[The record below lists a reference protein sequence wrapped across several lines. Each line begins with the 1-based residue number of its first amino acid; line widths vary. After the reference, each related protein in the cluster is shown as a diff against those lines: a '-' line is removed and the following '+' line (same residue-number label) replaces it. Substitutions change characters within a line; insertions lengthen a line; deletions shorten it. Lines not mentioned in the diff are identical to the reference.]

1 MACYS
6 TEMNGNS
13 IDHEY
18 GPFFEMARER
28 NVIFYYVGYFSQNI
42 IAAMSD
48 AVRLQLTVSG
58 VDGSTRRK
66 LFSSFVEMAQ
76 NIVHYSSDALT
87 PPTQDTNQLRHGS
100 VCICMVD
107 DRYRLMCSNPVAITR
122 VGQLRAALE
131 PLRTMT
137 LDQIKQA
144 YKETMRAEAPE
155 GSKGAGLGFLTV
167 ARDAS
172 APLEYSFQPID
183 ADPVSTM
190 FFLTA
195 TI

>member
-1 MACYS
+1 MTAAH
-6 TEMNGNS
+6 S
-13 IDHEY
+13 IDKEY
-18 GPFFEMARER
+18 EPFFAMARER

-76 NIVHYSSDALT
+76 NIVHYSSDSLT
-87 PPTQDTNQLRHGS
+87 GPAQDNGQLRHGS
-100 VCICMVD
+100 VCISMLD
-107 DRYRLMCSNPVAITR
+107 QHYRLMCSNPVATAR
-122 VGQLRAALE
+122 VQQLRSTLE

-144 YKETMRAEAPE
+144 YKQTLRAEAPE
-155 GSKGAGLGFLTV
+155 GSKGAGLGFLTM

-172 APLEYSFQPID
+172 APLEYNFQPID
-183 ADPVSTM
+183 TDPASTM
-190 FFLTA
+190 FQLVA

>member
-1 MACYS
+1 MSAAQ
-6 TEMNGNS
+6 S

-18 GPFFEMARER
+18 EPFFAMARER
-28 NVIFYYVGYFSQNI
+28 KVIFYYVGYFSQNI

-48 AVRLQLTVSG
+48 AVRLQLAVSG
-58 VDGSTRRK
+58 VDGTTRRK

-87 PPTQDTNQLRHGS
+87 PPTQDNGQLRHGS
-100 VCICMVD
+100 VCISMVD
-107 DRYRLMCSNPVAITR
+107 EHYRLMCSNPVATAR
-122 VGQLRAALE
+122 VHQLRATLE

-137 LDQIKQA
+137 LDEIKQA
-144 YKETMRAEAPE
+144 YKQTLRAEAPQ
-155 GSKGAGLGFLTV
+155 GSKGAGLGFLTM

-172 APLEYSFQPID
+172 APLEYNFQPID
-183 ADPVSTM
+183 TDPVSTM
-190 FFLTA
+190 FQLVA

>member
-1 MACYS
+1 MS
-6 TEMNGNS
+6 GTS

-18 GPFFEMARER
+18 GAFFEMARER

-48 AVRLQLTVSG
+48 AVRLQLAVSG
-58 VDGSTRRK
+58 VDNGTRRK

-100 VCICMVD
+100 VCISMID
-107 DRYRLMCSNPVAITR
+107 ERYRLMCSNPVAISR
-122 VGQLRAALE
+122 VAQLRAALE

-172 APLEYSFQPID
+172 APLEYNFQPID
-183 ADPVSTM
+183 ADPASTM
-190 FFLTA
+190 FHLVA

>member
-1 MACYS
+1 
-6 TEMNGNS
+6 MNAAQS
-13 IDHEY
+13 IDKEY
-18 GPFFEMARER
+18 EPFFAMARER

-48 AVRLQLTVSG
+48 AVRLQLAVSG
-58 VDGSTRRK
+58 VDGATRRK

-87 PPTQDTNQLRHGS
+87 SPTPESEQQRGQLRHGS
-100 VCICMVD
+100 VCISMVD
-107 DRYRLMCSNPVAITR
+107 EHYRLMCSNPVATVR
-122 VGQLRAALE
+122 VHQLRATLE

-137 LDQIKQA
+137 LDEIKQA
-144 YKETMRAEAPE
+144 YKQTLRAEAPE
-155 GSKGAGLGFLTV
+155 GSKGAGLGFLTM

-172 APLEYSFQPID
+172 APLEYNFQPID
-183 ADPVSTM
+183 TDPGSTM
-190 FFLTA
+190 FQLVA

>member
-1 MACYS
+1 M
-6 TEMNGNS
+6 TVITNTS
-13 IDHEY
+13 IDTEY
-18 GPFFEMARER
+18 GAFFAEARER

-48 AVRLQLTVSG
+48 AVRLQLAVSG
-58 VDGSTRRK
+58 ADGGTRRK

-87 PPTQDTNQLRHGS
+87 PPTQDDGQLRHGS
-100 VCICMVD
+100 VCISRVD
-107 DRYRLMCSNPVAITR
+107 DHYRLICSNPVATAR
-122 VGQLRAALE
+122 VEQLRATLE

-137 LDQIKQA
+137 LDEIKAA
-144 YKETMRAEAPE
+144 YRETLRAETPE
-155 GSKGAGLGFLTV
+155 GSKGAGLGFLTM

-172 APLEYSFQPID
+172 APLEYHFQPID

-190 FFLTA
+190 FQLVA

>member
-1 MACYS
+1 MPRRRRSTRPCWTSIVRGKAITAAATTSLFSAFAFNSPAMACYS

-18 GPFFEMARER
+18 GPFFKMDRER
-28 NVIFYYVGYFSQNI
+28 TVIFYYVGYFSQNI

-87 PPTQDTNQLRHGS
+87 PPTQDSNQLRHGS
-100 VCICMVD
+100 VCICMV
-107 DRYRLMCSNPVAITR
+107 
-122 VGQLRAALE
+122 
-131 PLRTMT
+131 
-137 LDQIKQA
+137 
-144 YKETMRAEAPE
+144 
-155 GSKGAGLGFLTV
+155 
-167 ARDAS
+167 
-172 APLEYSFQPID
+172 
-183 ADPVSTM
+183 
-190 FFLTA
+190 
-195 TI
+195 